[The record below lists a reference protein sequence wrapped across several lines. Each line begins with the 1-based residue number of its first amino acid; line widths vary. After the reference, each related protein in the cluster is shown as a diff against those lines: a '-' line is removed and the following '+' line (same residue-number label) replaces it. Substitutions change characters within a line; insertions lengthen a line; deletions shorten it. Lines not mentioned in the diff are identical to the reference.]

1 MSEDSSKL
9 KLSWNSS
16 QKKNSSHK
24 LQSFSIGGSHKKT
37 PFQKHKEDLE
47 LKKQKDE
54 EETAKV
60 FAEFVAS
67 FEEETKVPK
76 TWVKG
81 KTVLNANSNFKDED
95 KLEEKDR
102 IYQPQMKIN
111 LKKDKDLNNN
121 EQQNNKSKPKKRNI
135 DSFLEEMKKEEELK
149 SKYGKNDNNTE
160 ERTGSHDTGDPETTN
175 LYIGN
180 INPTVNEE
188 MLCKKFAQYGPIASV
203 KIMWPRTQE
212 EKDRNRNCGFVS
224 FMKRKDA
231 ENALKDTD
239 GKEFMNNIMHVGWS
253 KAVPIPP
260 KPIYEQDSN
269 SPTFTG
275 HPFNAQVISAPIS
288 NLSTSSPSTQS
299 KVRLEVQVIQ
309 PEDKELL
316 MLIHRMIERVLKY
329 GPDFEALIM
338 DREWNNPKFS
348 FLFQN
353 NSPEHVYYRWKL
365 YSILQGDSKYDWR
378 TETFN
383 MFDEGPIWCPP
394 LVPFKDEESE
404 QFYSDSESSSSSSD
418 SSSDSD
424 YNTYSRRRRR
434 GVKRGKLTSSH
445 RRKFQSILRNLN
457 LERGC
462 ILNAMVFAI
471 EHAEAADDIIAILC
485 NSLMLKTTPMYPT
498 KIARLYLI
506 SDILHNSSASAPNAW
521 KYRTGFEP
529 HLGNIID
536 HFNSIWKSIDAR
548 LKAEQIRQSVLAVLN
563 TWEMWNI
570 FTKNYIN
577 DLKERFQNDP
587 KKEIQKENEDNNDS
601 DNPSKRQKLENWTN
615 STFILNN
622 KYLNEPNTSTLIVN
636 ENERKLKDE
645 EDNDSV
651 DGVPIDSNFKSGGWT
666 RIDSNSQDEDDED
679 IDGEDRKSVV

>member
-1 MSEDSSKL
+1 M
-9 KLSWNSS
+9 SS
-16 QKKNSSHK
+16 QKKLH
-24 LQSFSIGGSHKKT
+24 SFSIGTSYKKT

-47 LKKQKDE
+47 LKKQKDD

-60 FAEFVAS
+60 YAEFVAS
-67 FEEETKVPK
+67 FENDTTPK

-81 KTVLNANSNFKDED
+81 KTVLNANTKTTEENKI
-95 KLEEKDR
+95 EEKDR

-111 LKKDKDLNNN
+111 LNKDKEVNDN
-121 EQQNNKSKPKKRNI
+121 EQNNKNKSKKRHL
-135 DSFLEEMKKEEELK
+135 DSFLEELKKEELK
-149 SKYGKNDNNTE
+149 SKIGKQNNSE
-160 ERTGSHDTGDPETTN
+160 EKTGSHDTGDPETTN

-180 INPTVNEE
+180 INPMVNEE

-224 FMKRKDA
+224 FMKREHA

-260 KPIYEQDSN
+260 KPIYELDKN
-269 SPTFTG
+269 TPLYTG
-275 HPFNAQVISAPIS
+275 LPFNAHLVSTPLA
-288 NLSTSSPSTQS
+288 NLSTSSPSVQS
-299 KVRLEVQVIQ
+299 KGRMEVQVVQ

-316 MLIHRMIERVLKY
+316 MLIHRMIERVIRY

-338 DREWNNPKFS
+338 DREWNNPQFS

-353 NSPEHVYYRWKL
+353 NSPEHIYYRWKL

-378 TETFN
+378 TETFS

-394 LVPFKDEESE
+394 LVPFNDEEPEQQFSE
-404 QFYSDSESSSSSSD
+404 SESSSSSSE

-424 YNTYSRRRRR
+424 YDNTYSRRHRRK

-445 RRKFQSILRNLN
+445 RRKFQNILRNLN
-457 LERGC
+457 LERGS

-485 NSLMLKTTPMYPT
+485 NSLLIKTTPMYPT

-521 KYRTGFEP
+521 KYRTGFES

-536 HFNSIWKSIDAR
+536 HFNSIWKSVDAR
-548 LKAEQIRQSVLAVLN
+548 LKAEQIRQSVLAILN

-570 FTKNYIN
+570 FAKDYII

-587 KKEIQKENEDNNDS
+587 KKETQKENDHNDHLENN
-601 DNPSKRQKLENWTN
+601 NKRQKVDNWTS

-636 ENERKLKDE
+636 DE
-645 EDNDSV
+645 GIKEDDEDSV
-651 DGVPIDSNFKSGGWT
+651 DGIPLDNNFKSGWT
-666 RIDSNSQDEDDED
+666 RIDSNEDNEDDED
-679 IDGEDRKSVV
+679 IDGVPLDPSILK

>member
-1 MSEDSSKL
+1 
-9 KLSWNSS
+9 
-16 QKKNSSHK
+16 
-24 LQSFSIGGSHKKT
+24 
-37 PFQKHKEDLE
+37 
-47 LKKQKDE
+47 
-54 EETAKV
+54 
-60 FAEFVAS
+60 
-67 FEEETKVPK
+67 
-76 TWVKG
+76 
-81 KTVLNANSNFKDED
+81 LNANNKTIEEN
-95 KLEEKDR
+95 KLEENDR

-111 LKKDKDLNNN
+111 LKKEKDVTIN
-121 EQQNNKSKPKKRNI
+121 EQNNKNKSKKRQL

-149 SKYGKNDNNTE
+149 LKLGKQNENNIE
-160 ERTGSHDTGDPETTN
+160 ERLGSHDTGDPETTN

-180 INPTVNEE
+180 INPMVNEE
-188 MLCKKFAQYGPIASV
+188 MLCQKFAQYGPIASV

-224 FMKRKDA
+224 FMKREHA

-260 KPIYEQDSN
+260 KPIYELDN
-269 SPTFTG
+269 KTPLYTG
-275 HPFNAQVISAPIS
+275 LPFNAHVISAPIA
-288 NLSTSSPSTQS
+288 NLTNSSPSQS
-299 KVRLEVQVIQ
+299 KGKLEINVIQ

-316 MLIHRMIERVLKY
+316 MLIHRMIERVIKY

-365 YSILQGDSKYDWR
+365 FSILQGDSKYDWR
-378 TETFN
+378 TESFC

-394 LVPFKDEESE
+394 LVPFNDEEIE
-404 QFYSDSESSSSSSD
+404 PMDQYYSDSESSSSSSE

-424 YNTYSRRRRR
+424 YAYSRRHRRK
-434 GVKRGKLTSSH
+434 GVKRGNLTSSH
-445 RRKFQSILRNLN
+445 RRKFQNILRNLN
-457 LERGC
+457 LERGS

-471 EHAEAADDIIAILC
+471 EHAEAADDIITILC
-485 NSLMLKTTPMYPT
+485 NSLLIETTPMYPT

-548 LKAEQIRQSVLAVLN
+548 LKAEQIRQSVLAILN

-570 FTKNYIN
+570 FTKDYIN

-587 KKEIQKENEDNNDS
+587 KKESLKENDNISNNLGNS
-601 DNPSKRQKLENWTN
+601 NKRQKLDNWTS

-622 KYLNEPNTSTLIVN
+622 KYLNEPNTPALIVN
-636 ENERKLKDE
+636 EDEIKDE
-645 EDNDSV
+645 EDDDDSI
-651 DGVPIDSNFKSGGWT
+651 DGIPLNNNFKSAWT
-666 RIDSNSQDEDDED
+666 RIDSKPQDEDEDEDD
-679 IDGEDRKSVV
+679 IDGVPLDLSKFK

>member
-1 MSEDSSKL
+1 MSDDSSKL

-16 QKKNSSHK
+16 QKKNTSQK
-24 LQSFSIGGSHKKT
+24 LQSFSLGSIHKKT

-81 KTVLNANSNFKDED
+81 KTVLNSNKLNED
-95 KLEEKDR
+95 KADENNR
-102 IYQPQMKIN
+102 IYQPQMKISLN
-111 LKKDKDLNNN
+111 KEKDNV
-121 EQQNNKSKPKKRNI
+121 EQNNKNKTKKRNL
-135 DSFLEEMKKEEELK
+135 DSFLEEMKKEELK
-149 SKYGKNDNNTE
+149 SKKQNESIND
-160 ERTGSHDTGDPETTN
+160 ERNGSHDTGDPETTN

-180 INPTVNEE
+180 INPMVNEE

-224 FMKRKDA
+224 FMKRADA

-260 KPIYEQDSN
+260 KPIYEKDTPLYS
-269 SPTFTG
+269 G
-275 HPFNAQVISAPIS
+275 LPFNAQVISNPIAS
-288 NLSTSSPSTQS
+288 LSSSSPSQS
-299 KVRLEVQVIQ
+299 KAKLEVQVVQ

-316 MLIHRMIERVLKY
+316 MLIHRMIERVIKY

-353 NSPEHVYYRWKL
+353 NSAEHVYYRWKL
-365 YSILQGDSKYDWR
+365 YSIFQGDSKYDWR
-378 TETFN
+378 TESFN
-383 MFDEGPIWCPP
+383 MFDEGPVWCPP
-394 LVPFKDEESE
+394 LVPFNDEEIE
-404 QFYSDSESSSSSSD
+404 QFSESESSSSSSE

-424 YNTYSRRRRR
+424 YTYSRRHRRK

-445 RRKFQSILRNLN
+445 RRKFQTILRNLN
-457 LERGC
+457 LERGS

-471 EHAEAADDIIAILC
+471 EHAEAADDIITILC
-485 NSLMLKTTPMYPT
+485 NSLLLNTTPVYPT

-548 LKAEQIRQSVLAVLN
+548 LKAEQIRQYILGILN

-570 FTKNYIN
+570 FTKDYIN
-577 DLKERFQNDP
+577 NLKERFQNDP
-587 KKEIQKENEDNNDS
+587 KKDIQKEHENENN
-601 DNPSKRQKLENWTN
+601 KRQKLDKWTS

-622 KYLNEPNTSTLIVN
+622 KYLNEPNTSTLMVN
-636 ENERKLKDE
+636 EEGIKDD
-645 EDNDSV
+645 EDNESI
-651 DGVPIDSNFKSGGWT
+651 DGVPLDDNFKSGWT
-666 RIDSNSQDEDDED
+666 RIDSRPQDINEDEDEDED
-679 IDGEDRKSVV
+679 IDGVPLYLS

>member
-1 MSEDSSKL
+1 
-9 KLSWNSS
+9 
-16 QKKNSSHK
+16 
-24 LQSFSIGGSHKKT
+24 
-37 PFQKHKEDLE
+37 
-47 LKKQKDE
+47 
-54 EETAKV
+54 
-60 FAEFVAS
+60 
-67 FEEETKVPK
+67 
-76 TWVKG
+76 
-81 KTVLNANSNFKDED
+81 
-95 KLEEKDR
+95 
-102 IYQPQMKIN
+102 
-111 LKKDKDLNNN
+111 
-121 EQQNNKSKPKKRNI
+121 
-135 DSFLEEMKKEEELK
+135 MKKEELK
-149 SKYGKNDNNTE
+149 SKKQNESIND
-160 ERTGSHDTGDPETTN
+160 ERNGSHDTGDPETTN

-180 INPTVNEE
+180 INPMVNEE

-224 FMKRKDA
+224 FMKRADA

-260 KPIYEQDSN
+260 KPIYEKDTPLYS
-269 SPTFTG
+269 G
-275 HPFNAQVISAPIS
+275 LPFNAQVISNPIAS
-288 NLSTSSPSTQS
+288 LSSSSPSQS
-299 KVRLEVQVIQ
+299 KAKLEVQVVQ

-316 MLIHRMIERVLKY
+316 MLIHRMIERVIKY

-353 NSPEHVYYRWKL
+353 NSAEHVYYRWKL
-365 YSILQGDSKYDWR
+365 YSIFQGDSKYDWR
-378 TETFN
+378 TESFN
-383 MFDEGPIWCPP
+383 MFDEGPVWCPP
-394 LVPFKDEESE
+394 LVPFNDEEIE
-404 QFYSDSESSSSSSD
+404 QFSESESSSSSSE

-424 YNTYSRRRRR
+424 YTYSRRHRRK

-445 RRKFQSILRNLN
+445 RRKFQTILRNLN
-457 LERGC
+457 LERGS

-471 EHAEAADDIIAILC
+471 EHAEAADDIITILC
-485 NSLMLKTTPMYPT
+485 NSLLLNTTPVYPT

-548 LKAEQIRQSVLAVLN
+548 LKAEQIRQYILGILN

-570 FTKNYIN
+570 FTKDYIN
-577 DLKERFQNDP
+577 NLKERFQNDP
-587 KKEIQKENEDNNDS
+587 KKDIQKEHENENN
-601 DNPSKRQKLENWTN
+601 KRQKLDKWTS

-622 KYLNEPNTSTLIVN
+622 KYLNEPNTSTLMVN
-636 ENERKLKDE
+636 EEGIKDD
-645 EDNDSV
+645 EDNESI
-651 DGVPIDSNFKSGGWT
+651 DGVPLDDNFKSGWT
-666 RIDSNSQDEDDED
+666 RIDSRPQDINEDEDEDED
-679 IDGEDRKSVV
+679 IDGVPLYLS